1 MSLKYINR
9 YKQVAEN
16 FDILFICGFS
26 TSELIRE
33 TVKKNPT
40 PRYDVQDK
48 QINLCFMGGDS
59 TLQKEKK
66 QYGKRRSTTAELEQE
81 ERKLHITE
89 HHGESLII
97 LCFHVYRVP
106 AICLLS
112 SLSN

>member
-1 MSLKYINR
+1 
-9 YKQVAEN
+9 
-16 FDILFICGFS
+16 
-26 TSELIRE
+26 
-33 TVKKNPT
+33 
-40 PRYDVQDK
+40 
-48 QINLCFMGGDS
+48 MGGDS